1 MSSELEN
8 LGLMIKKVQWRH
20 HRALDAALI
29 RLRISLVQ
37 WNALREID
45 RNPGLCAHGL
55 AELTFNSDQAF
66 GTLTTRLV
74 RLGFVN
80 RQPGAGRANIHRL
93 TESGKSKLSQ
103 GQKIMK
109 QVLTASFSPL
119 NGEER
124 ATLAQIMMKLL
135 NHPFGKT

>member
-1 MSSELEN
+1 MV
-8 LGLMIKKVQWRH
+8 KKVQWRH
-20 HRALDAALI
+20 HRTLDAELM
-29 RLRISLVQ
+29 RLGISLVQ
-37 WNALREID
+37 WNAMREID
-45 RNPGLCAHGL
+45 RNPGLCAHRL

-74 RLGFVN
+74 RLGFVD

-93 TESGKSKLSQ
+93 TESGKSRLSQ

-119 NGEER
+119 NGKER
-124 ATLAQIMMKLL
+124 TALAQIMIKLL
-135 NHPFGKT
+135 NHPLGET

>member
-1 MSSELEN
+1 MSSELED
-8 LGLMIKKVQWRH
+8 LGLMIKKIQWRH
-20 HRALDAALI
+20 HRALDAQLI
-29 RLRISLVQ
+29 GLGISLVQ

-66 GTLTTRLV
+66 GMLTNRLV
-74 RLGFVN
+74 RLGFIH

-93 TESGKSKLSQ
+93 TESGKSRLSQ

-109 QVLTASFSPL
+109 QLLTASFSPL

-124 ATLAQIMMKLL
+124 TTLAQIMVKML
-135 NHPFGKT
+135 NHPLGKI